1 MTQTPNPISFKDFN
15 LLPEVQQALDR
26 LGFTTPTEIQEK
38 AIPILLA
45 KDKVDLHG
53 QAQTGTGKTLA
64 FGIPLLSRIDR
75 KNKQTQAVII
85 APTREL
91 ALQICDSIRPL
102 AEAAGISIDAIYGG
116 ASIEGQMKNLRR
128 GVQIVV
134 GTPGRLNDHL
144 RRKTL
149 LLNKVSTLVLD
160 EADIMLDMGFKEEVD
175 EILAFMPEDREIW
188 LFSAT
193 VKSGI
198 SQIMASH
205 MKNTESVRVSK
216 KTNLAVSTKH
226 YYCVAPMRNRLAALC
241 RFIESA
247 PHFYGFIFCQTKIL
261 TSEIAEQLLLR
272 GYRVGALHGDM
283 SQSQRNQ
290 VITRFKAKEITILVA
305 TDVAARGIDVPNVT
319 HVINYSLSED
329 QESYV
334 HRTGRTGRAGREG
347 IAITFINKG
356 ELRYVQALQRKWN
369 LAIDPLD
376 VPTRATI
383 ITARMQEVNEY
394 THSIIERIAPEEAS
408 LNQLVDDLTE
418 AQRKNALK
426 QILFDKYLKSI
437 YEEEEFSHTP
447 SLDQQ
452 GGGSYDRN
460 PSGLQ
465 EIFIPVGL
473 EDGVDREEVL
483 ALLESQNIPADVV
496 QKIRAIKRRTFIHVE
511 PSKLNMVMDAL
522 NNKTLGG
529 RRIRAALAEQQ
540 QDSGDRGGYRGGSRG
555 GDRGGYRGGSRGG
568 SGGGERPQRR
578 RY

>member
-1 MTQTPNPISFKDFN
+1 MNQTPNQATFKDFN

-45 KDKVDLHG
+45 KSKVDLHG

-128 GVQIVV
+128 GIQIVV
-134 GTPGRLNDHL
+134 GTPGRINDHL

-198 SQIMASH
+198 NQIMSTH

-216 KTNLAVSTKH
+216 KQSIAATTKH
-226 YYCVAPMRNRLAALC
+226 YYCVVPMRNRLAALC

-247 PHFYGFIFCQTKIL
+247 PHFYGFVFCQTKIL
-261 TSEIAEQLLLR
+261 TGEIAEQLLLR

-305 TDVAARGIDVPNVT
+305 TDVAARGIDVANAT
-319 HVINYSLSED
+319 HVVNYSLSED

-356 ELRYVQALQRKWN
+356 ELRYIQALQRKFN
-369 LAIDPLD
+369 LAIEPLD
-376 VPTRATI
+376 VPTRETI
-383 ITARMQEVNEY
+383 IAARMQEVEEY
-394 THSIIERIAPEEAS
+394 VHSIVERIAPEEIK
-408 LNQLVDDLTE
+408 LNKLVDELSED
-418 AQRKNALK
+418 QRKNALK

-437 YEEEEFSHTP
+437 YEEEEFSGTP
-447 SLDQQ
+447 ALDHYQ

-460 PSGLQ
+460 SSGLQ
-465 EIFIPVGL
+465 EIYIPVGL
-473 EDGVDREEVL
+473 EDGVDREEIF
-483 ALLESQNIPADVV
+483 ALLKDNNVSPDLIQR
-496 QKIRAIKRRTFIHVE
+496 IRVIKRRAFMHID
-511 PSKLNMVMDAL
+511 PSKVSLVMDAL

-529 RRIRAALAEQQ
+529 RRIRAAIAEQQ
-540 QDSGDRGGYRGGSRG
+540 DGGPRDGNRGGFNRGGRG
-555 GDRGGYRGGSRGG
+555 GGR
-568 SGGGERPQRR
+568 GGERPQRR